1 MLQMEMSMKTRG
13 MLPTIENPKNTDL
26 LKFEWNLF
34 GMTASDNV
42 CQCSLYILPI
52 PSVDKLFIRYMEKGV
67 YKGFTQKFLPV
78 LLEKYNIPPENA
90 YMWNIY
96 TDQDLSHENS
106 LNKYEDRSTKGFY
119 QMMYKN
125 TNSAGNL
132 LGRVKHQL
140 DPLHCLVYAQ
150 KKNTRPNVATD
161 K

>member
-1 MLQMEMSMKTRG
+1 MKSRG
-13 MLPTIENPKNTDL
+13 MLPTIENPNNTQL
-26 LKFEWNLF
+26 LKFEWKFF
-34 GMTASDNV
+34 GLTASDNV

-52 PSVDKLFIRYMEKGV
+52 PSGDKLYIRYMEKGV
-67 YKGFTQKFLPV
+67 YTGFTQKFLPV

-96 TDQDLSHENS
+96 TDKDLSYENS
-106 LNKYEDRSTKGFY
+106 LNKYKDRSTKGFY

-125 TNSAGNL
+125 TNSAGKM

-140 DPLHCLVYAQ
+140 DPLHCVVYAQ

>member
-1 MLQMEMSMKTRG
+1 MKSRG

-26 LKFEWNLF
+26 LKFEWNFF

-52 PSVDKLFIRYMEKGV
+52 PSVDKLFIRYMEKGCLQGIHPKNFCL
-67 YKGFTQKFLPV
+67 YFLRNITFHQKMLTCGTFTLTK
-78 LLEKYNIPPENA
+78 
-90 YMWNIY
+90 
-96 TDQDLSHENS
+96 DLSHENS
-106 LNKYEDRSTKGFY
+106 LNKYEHTSTKGFY

-140 DPLHCLVYAQ
+140 DPLHCLVYVQ

-161 K
+161 KWVTKI